1 MGVKMGEIF
10 PQSHALNLSM
20 VMTSAQTKGELCD
33 LELICYGE
41 AIMVHK
47 LVACLQSPVMKAACT
62 GSFKEASGRYEMK
75 DCAFASVRRMVQF
88 FYNGDYNAKSSKD
101 EATEEMFVHVAMFR
115 LADKYLIDGLRT
127 LSQIKFR
134 AGPQEAGQAQHD
146 AAVRP
151 ARVRPRLR
159 SVHREAPR
167 RSWSRA
173 VRLRVT
179 ALPFDR
185 LVKEILDGLMS
196 EFPEFARDLA
206 MSYIEQPQYTTGL
219 FAGGGINKNLDATT
233 TAHKFPWVS
242 SAPSS
247 TIFGEAVDKKDGDAK
262 KGG

>member
-1 MGVKMGEIF
+1 MGDMF
-10 PQSHALNLSM
+10 PRSHALNLSM
-20 VMTSAQTKGELCD
+20 LMTSAQTKGELCD
-33 LELICYGE
+33 LELVCYGE

-88 FYNGDYNAKSSKD
+88 FYNGDYNAKSSDKD

-127 LSQIKFR
+127 LSQTKFR
-134 AGPQEAGQAQHD
+134 AGPQEAGQAQRD

-167 RSWSRA
+167 CRGRGPSGCGS
-173 VRLRVT
+173 L

-185 LVKEILDGLMS
+185 HVKGILDGLMS
-196 EFPEFARDLA
+196 EVPEFARDLA

-219 FAGGGINKNLDATT
+219 FARVGDNKDLDATT
-233 TAHKFPWVS
+233 TALKFPWVS

-247 TIFGEAVDKKDGDAK
+247 TIFGEAVDKKDGVAK
-262 KGG
+262 NSG